1 MNIRGLQ
8 KTSLIDYSPNTV
20 SVVFTGG
27 CNFRCP
33 FCHNP
38 DLVLRHEKL
47 PEIEK
52 QEILKFVSEKKQW
65 IDGVCITGGEPC
77 MQKELPDFCSAL
89 KKLNLLVKI
98 DTNGTFPEMLKY
110 LIENKLIDYIAMD
123 IKAPLEDYDKAAG
136 VKVNKE
142 KIKKS
147 IELIR
152 NSGLDYEF
160 RTTIIPKLI
169 GKPEI
174 LKIAK
179 MLNKSKRFCIQQF
192 QSSVKLISEEF
203 EKLEP
208 YKKSELQEMA
218 DIAKPYFDE
227 VLVK

>member
-8 KTSLIDYSPNTV
+8 KTSLIDYQPNTV

-38 DLVLRHEKL
+38 DLVLRNEEL
-47 PEIEK
+47 PKIEK

-77 MQKELPDFCSAL
+77 MQKDLPDFCSAL
-89 KKLNLLVKI
+89 KKLNLLVKL
-98 DTNGTFPEMLKY
+98 DTNGTFPEVLEP

-123 IKAPLEDYDKAAG
+123 IKAPLEDYDKSAG

-142 KIKKS
+142 KLKKS

-160 RTTIIPKLI
+160 RTTIVPGLI
-169 GKPEI
+169 GKNEI

-179 MLNKSKRFCIQQF
+179 MLDKSKRFCIQQF
-192 QSSVKLISEEF
+192 QSSVKLISDEF

-208 YKKSELQEMA
+208 CKKSELDEMA
-218 DIAKPYFDE
+218 EIVKPYFNE

>member
-8 KTSLIDYSPNTV
+8 KTSLIDYSPNSV

-38 DLVLRHEKL
+38 DLVLRHEEI
-47 PEIEK
+47 PRIEK
-52 QEILKFVSEKKQW
+52 QEIFRFVSEKKQW

-77 MQKELPDFCSAL
+77 MQKELPEFCSAL
-89 KKLNLLVKI
+89 KELGLLVKV
-98 DTNGTFPEMLKY
+98 DTNGTFPEVLKY
-110 LIENKLIDYIAMD
+110 LIENKLVDYIAMD
-123 IKAPLEDYDKAAG
+123 IKSPLEDYDKAAG
-136 VKVNKE
+136 VKADKE

-160 RTTIIPKLI
+160 RTTIVPGLI
-169 GKPEI
+169 GKKEI
-174 LKIAK
+174 FRIAK
-179 MLNKSKRFCIQQF
+179 MLNSSKRFCIQQF
-192 QSSVKLISEEF
+192 QGNVKLISEEF

-208 YKKSELQEMA
+208 CKESELNEMA